1 MSKTSI
7 TGSTTMA
14 DLQSALPGARR
25 ALFARYHIG
34 GCQSCGFEDGET
46 LASVCERNE
55 GLPVAEV
62 ITHLEESDAHDRS
75 IQITPDDLKSK
86 IDAGADLKLL
96 DIRSR
101 EEFEAVKIAGSELL
115 TAELQQQA
123 FGTWGSDAEVV
134 IIDHSGDRS
143 LDATAFFIGH
153 GLNHTRSLAGG
164 IDAFAKNVDT
174 SLPRYR
180 IEIE

>member
-1 MSKTSI
+1 MSKHSI

-34 GCQSCGFEDGET
+34 GCQSCGFEDDET

-55 GLPVAEV
+55 ALPVTEV
-62 ITHLEESDAHDRS
+62 IAHLEESDAYDRS
-75 IQITPDDLKSK
+75 IQITPEELKSK

-101 EEFEAVKIAGSELL
+101 EEFEAVRLADSQML

-123 FGTWGSDAEVV
+123 FGTWGSEAEVV
-134 IIDHSGDRS
+134 IIDHIGDRS

-153 GLNHTRSLAGG
+153 GLNQTRSLAGG
-164 IDAFAKNVDT
+164 IDAFAKDIDT